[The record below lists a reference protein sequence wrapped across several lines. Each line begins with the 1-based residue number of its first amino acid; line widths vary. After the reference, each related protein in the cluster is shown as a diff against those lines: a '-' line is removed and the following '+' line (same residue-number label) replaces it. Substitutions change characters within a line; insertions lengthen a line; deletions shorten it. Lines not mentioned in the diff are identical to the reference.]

1 MQKFDK
7 IILLSLMALTLVLL
21 SAVSAADISDN
32 NMSAEFSDDDGSLS
46 DVEVSSIEDDCVLC
60 SDPSSKCDDTE
71 VEIEPKESE
80 VNAKS
85 PLKSSEDDSIV
96 SAGDSQEA
104 LNESVHYVSSDN
116 FTSYFIDGVLK
127 EDFEGS
133 VLVFNGEFADMGIID
148 VKSPNVTVI
157 GNNSLLRNTVFCLE
171 SSNVMLTGLNFVLDQ
186 ESLEII
192 VQCTIVP

>member
-21 SAVSAADISDN
+21 SAVSAVDISGN

-60 SDPSSKCDDTE
+60 SDPSSKCDDAE

-85 PLKSSEDDSIV
+85 LLKSSGDDSIV

-104 LNESVHYVSSDN
+104 LNESVHYVSSD
-116 FTSYFIDGVLK
+116 I
-127 EDFEGS
+127 
-133 VLVFNGEFADMGIID
+133 
-148 VKSPNVTVI
+148 
-157 GNNSLLRNTVFCLE
+157 SLMAC
-171 SSNVMLTGLNFVLDQ
+171 
-186 ESLEII
+186 
-192 VQCTIVP
+192 